1 MASYEKTIAGAKEK
15 VAKAEARAF
24 IARME
29 AIVAILEGADP
40 DDIML
45 LCASALTNVAPLCCD
60 KHLDEFKEELL
71 QMLDRCVAVAREH
84 AEQDDVE
91 VDAHDVEV
99 PPQVH

>member
-1 MASYEKTIAGAKEK
+1 VASYKKAVADAKAK
-15 VAKAEARAF
+15 IAKAEARAF

-40 DDIML
+40 DDIVL

-60 KHLDEFKEELL
+60 EHLDDFKEELL
-71 QMLDRCVAVAREH
+71 RMLDGCVAVAREH
-84 AEQDDVE
+84 EEHHVAEADDT
-91 VDAHDVEV
+91 

>member
-29 AIVAILEGADP
+29 AIVAIL
-40 DDIML
+40 
-45 LCASALTNVAPLCCD
+45 
-60 KHLDEFKEELL
+60 
-71 QMLDRCVAVAREH
+71 QMLDRCAAVAREH
-84 AEQDDVE
+84 AKPDDVE